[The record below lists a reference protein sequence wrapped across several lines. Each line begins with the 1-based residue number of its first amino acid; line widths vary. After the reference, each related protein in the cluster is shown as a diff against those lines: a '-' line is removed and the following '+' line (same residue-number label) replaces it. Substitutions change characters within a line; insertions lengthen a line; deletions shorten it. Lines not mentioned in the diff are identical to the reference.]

1 MTKARFSIGKHFLS
15 LVSLHTPCLQISKY
29 PQMHSCFPCSYPRF
43 GTFIIQ
49 NGFRIRFLGWGGGV
63 FVGKGLGG
71 WRGGFH
77 NKHMEG
83 AAEMEFLL
91 PGEKSRTLASFMVN
105 CENLVNFHTMPT
117 INNKWGGYKMA
128 G

>member
-1 MTKARFSIGKHFLS
+1 MVLGSGFL
-15 LVSLHTPCLQISKY
+15 V
-29 PQMHSCFPCSYPRF
+29 
-43 GTFIIQ
+43 
-49 NGFRIRFLGWGGGV
+49 GGGV

-71 WRGGFH
+71 WGGFH
-77 NKHMEG
+77 SKHIEG

-91 PGEKSRTLASFMVN
+91 LGEKYRTLASFMVN